1 MPTSVR
7 VAVIL
12 LALLAVLLLL
22 NSALTWFGRETI
34 TDQLVEAQPDV
45 SRTDA
50 LQSVVLFMI
59 AYLGIGVLTALAA
72 VFLPRRQAWARWIG
86 LSTTVLLAL
95 LALLSA
101 LASGGVSALSLLIL
115 VLAIGAITSLMARTT
130 AEWIPKLGR
139 PTGPGRTR

>member
-12 LALLAVLLLL
+12 LSLLAVLLLL
-22 NSALTWFGRETI
+22 NAALTWFGREVI

-45 SRTDA
+45 SRTNA
-50 LQSVVLFMI
+50 LQSVILFMI

-72 VFLPRRQAWARWIG
+72 VFLPRRHAWARWIG
-86 LSTTVLLAL
+86 LSTTVLLGL

-115 VLAIGAITSLMARTT
+115 VLSLGAITSLLARST

-139 PTGPGRTR
+139 PTGRGRTD